1 MNLGPMM
8 PGMPGMAGAGF
19 PTPFGRMTDATNQAG
34 IAPQMPMEQPP
45 MAGMGGPIGGMGGP
59 MGGMGAPMGGP
70 MGSGMESGAFSPV
83 MSNDK
88 MVMAS

>member
-19 PTPFGRMTDATNQAG
+19 PTPFGRMTDGTNQG
-34 IAPQMPMEQPP
+34 VDQMPPGMAEQMPTH
-45 MAGMGGPIGGMGGP
+45 MGGGGNMNFP
-59 MGGMGAPMGGP
+59 AM
-70 MGSGMESGAFSPV
+70 

-88 MVMAS
+88 MVMAN